1 MWNYVDRQ
9 QKFKTYDHYINKFE
23 MIWCREVKST
33 QNHSFKER
41 YLGKFKFTRNKT
53 DAYFEGRGYI
63 YILGLSSAKRSIL
76 PILII

>member
-9 QKFKTYDHYINKFE
+9 QKFKTYDHYINQFE

-53 DAYFEGRGYI
+53 GAYF
-63 YILGLSSAKRSIL
+63 
-76 PILII
+76 

>member
-9 QKFKTYDHYINKFE
+9 QKFKTYDHYINQFE

-41 YLGKFKFTRNKT
+41 YLGKFKKKGCFGNGHRYLLEFDTRETQIGKKN
-53 DAYFEGRGYI
+53 
-63 YILGLSSAKRSIL
+63 
-76 PILII
+76 